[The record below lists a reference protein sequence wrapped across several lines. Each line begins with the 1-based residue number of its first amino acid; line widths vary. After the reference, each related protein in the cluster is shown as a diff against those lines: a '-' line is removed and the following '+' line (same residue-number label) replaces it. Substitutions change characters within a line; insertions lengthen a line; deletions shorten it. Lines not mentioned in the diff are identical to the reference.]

1 MIRASIIAI
10 LSAGALVACSSTPS
24 RHASRTASAIPP
36 GWCSTADGK
45 PLRPGSSR
53 CDSLTR
59 VYSGEQL
66 RQTGFTDV
74 GHALQMLD
82 PSITVRG
89 P

>member
-1 MIRASIIAI
+1 MRTLIIGI
-10 LSAGALVACSSTPS
+10 LSAGAVAACSTTP
-24 RHASRTASAIPP
+24 RHASRTAAAIPP
-36 GWCSTADGK
+36 GWCSTAAGK

-82 PSITVRG
+82 PAVTVRG